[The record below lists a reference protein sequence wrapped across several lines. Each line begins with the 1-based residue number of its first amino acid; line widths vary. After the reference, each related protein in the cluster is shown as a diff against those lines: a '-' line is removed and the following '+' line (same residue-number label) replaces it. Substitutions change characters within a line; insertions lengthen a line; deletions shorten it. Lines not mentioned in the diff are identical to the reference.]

1 MLAIVTLL
9 VAGLLTGMGDLVQ
22 SQQERAVRSQLDTVG
37 NRLAADI
44 GTASR
49 LVDRAGANQMRL
61 RTEIPDTVGGSY
73 YTVDVTNLDGTRYR
87 LELRSSDPE
96 VRTTVEVRSPMP
108 VRGSVSG
115 GRLVIQYDSDSGELV
130 VSDDR

>member
-1 MLAIVTLL
+1 
-9 VAGLLTGMGDLVQ
+9 
-22 SQQERAVRSQLDTVG
+22 
-37 NRLAADI
+37 
-44 GTASR
+44 
-49 LVDRAGANQMRL
+49 MRL